1 MLKKKV
7 LSSMA
12 VLGLITTSVV
22 PLVIQ
27 AEEVLKNEVA
37 QVNATEDTET
47 VDSSHE
53 DSSTPAPGSD
63 STDESS
69 TNTNNNQE
77 SSSEAESQSESESE
91 SQSSILAETSSE
103 SSQETESEDETSLS
117 DETSTFEVVP
127 EEDIEWIEYD
137 LVLDVNPATGEV
149 TDKETIKIPDLNKY
163 FAISKGKRMSVELT
177 DKQWTGVYRYAFDIA
192 DTETGYYGI
201 NETGALDMLP
211 EYHHTLF
218 TNEGWLDYKKG
229 LEGAGYKY
237 LPETDTFE
245 WIPIEIEEGPMQ
257 NEESETFYLEKFPVN
272 TLGKYSETAIK
283 NATDVELSAIL
294 GYSKIIRVDLSKET
308 NLSGTLTNGSKYTV
322 EENVD
327 GALLILDDG
336 EYLVRANSKGQ
347 GTMEIDDSSL
357 TKQSQTLFIIHT
369 GEDYKKSELPF
380 GTVFFSTH
388 DLYGQEDSYKTLAD
402 LIVSD
407 EDYEFIPEE
416 ERPTTPDP
424 NAPIE
429 EEPTPEPGEDDN
441 QPGEA
446 VIIKSEVVKEVVE
459 FDVVTI
465 RDDSLAKD
473 ETKVVVEG
481 QDGEI
486 EVTYEVYY
494 QNGKEIDRIRMSEE
508 TTIPYISKVVYVGT
522 GIGVEPEESGD
533 TTQPIITPAQPNT
546 NNSTNTG
553 NTNKPSTGNTADNK
567 TNEEDGTQ
575 TEESTTE
582 SGSTTN
588 QANSDIELENTG
600 IKNPIFALIGVVIG
614 LVFGSLLLFKSK
626 KETKQESSQESKEGG
641 NIGE

>member
-37 QVNATEDTET
+37 QVNETEDTET

-63 STDESS
+63 TTDESS
-69 TNTNNNQE
+69 TNTNNNNNNNNQE
-77 SSSEAESQSESESE
+77 SSSESE
-91 SQSSILAETSSE
+91 SQSSNLADTSSE
-103 SSQETESEDETSLS
+103 SSQKSESEDETSLS

-127 EEDIEWIEYD
+127 EEDIEWIEYEV
-137 LVLDVNPATGEV
+137 VLGVNPETGEV
-149 TDKETIKIPDLNKY
+149 TDKETVKIPDLNKY

-177 DKQWTGVYRYAFDIA
+177 DNQWSGVYRYAFEIA
-192 DTETGYYGI
+192 DTETGYYGK
-201 NETGALDMLP
+201 NESGVLDMLP
-211 EYHHTLF
+211 EYKHTLF
-218 TNEGWLDYKKG
+218 TNEGWLDYKEG
-229 LEGAGYKY
+229 MEGAGYKY

-257 NEESETFYLEKFPVN
+257 NEESDTIYLEKFPVN

-294 GYSKIIRVDLSKET
+294 GYSKIIRVDLSKGT
-308 NLSGTLTNGSKYTV
+308 NLSGTLTDGSKYTV
-322 EENVD
+322 EENVE
-327 GALLILDDG
+327 GALLIIDGG
-336 EYLVRANSKGQ
+336 EYLVSANSKGQ
-347 GTMEIDDSSL
+347 GTMEIGDSSL

-388 DLYGQEDSYKTLAD
+388 ALYGQEDSYKTLAD

-407 EDYEFIPEE
+407 EDYEFIPED

-429 EEPTPEPGEDDN
+429 EEPTPEPGEEDN
-441 QPGEA
+441 QPEEA
-446 VIIKSEVVKEVVE
+446 VTIKSEVVKEVVE

-481 QDGEI
+481 KDGEI

-522 GIGVEPEESGD
+522 GIGVESGG
-533 TTQPIITPAQPNT
+533 TTKPNITPAQPNT

-553 NTNKPSTGNTADNK
+553 NTNKPSTGTTTGNN

-575 TEESTTE
+575 TDESTTE

-588 QANSDIELENTG
+588 QANSDIELEKTG